1 VGDAPQTADLTSVF
15 ENGRAKGAAVT
26 RRERVHS
33 TDVHTAIE
41 HFPAATVDDR
51 PELRAAD
58 TVLQIEDLHVHFK
71 TQAGVVR
78 AVEGVTYSVK
88 AGEIVAIVGES
99 GSGKSV
105 SALAVMRLLPPNT
118 ARIIQG
124 RILFQGRN
132 LLDLDDE
139 AMRQIRGRDVSMI
152 FQEPMTSLNPVLS
165 IGLQLM
171 EPLFIHLNMSRAEAR
186 ERAIEL
192 LTLVGI
198 TDPSS
203 RLEQFP
209 HQLSGGMR
217 QRVMIAIGLA
227 CNPKLL
233 IADEPTTALDVT
245 IQAQIL
251 ELMKDLSRRLGIAVV
266 VITHNLGIVA
276 RYADRV
282 NVMYAARMVESGPA
296 EAVFGQPTHP
306 YARGL
311 LGAVPRLDRP
321 RTSKLQTIDGAPPN
335 LLNPPEGCRFRPR
348 CRFAI
353 DACLINPMRTE
364 ITPGHTVA
372 CHRAAEIHQIDAAG
386 DGLRIEQK
394 QTLAPDHGAPVLD
407 IRKVSKHFK
416 IGGGILRAAKV
427 VRAVNDISVSIRA
440 GETLGVVGESG
451 CGKSTLGRVVLRLD
465 DPTAGEIIFEG
476 QDLAALDRG
485 EMIEVRKK
493 MQVIFQDPYSSLN
506 PRMTVGQI
514 IAEPMRVHDIMP
526 TADIPARVA
535 ELLTL
540 VGLFP
545 YMALRYPH
553 ELSGGQRQRVGIA
566 RALSMNPRVIV
577 CDEAVSALDVS
588 IQGQVIN
595 LLEDLQTKL
604 GLTYLFIAHD
614 LAVVRHISSRVAV
627 MYLGRIV
634 ELATA
639 DELFANP
646 RHPYTRALLEAAPVP
661 DPIVEKLRPRVI
673 VKGELPSPL
682 RPPSGCV
689 FHPRCPIV
697 RDSCKTEIP
706 ALLDRGEN
714 HFAACPHT

>member
-1 VGDAPQTADLTSVF
+1 MQSAAATMGSHSV
-15 ENGRAKGAAVT
+15 EMAQAAVPG
-26 RRERVHS
+26 
-33 TDVHTAIE
+33 
-41 HFPAATVDDR
+41 PAVQ
-51 PELRAAD
+51 AAP
-58 TVLQIEDLHVHFK
+58 VLEINDLHVHFK
-71 TQAGVVR
+71 THAGTVR
-78 AVEGVTYSVK
+78 AVEGVTYAVRP
-88 AGEIVAIVGES
+88 GEIVAIVGES

-105 SALAVMRLLPPNT
+105 SALTVMRLLPPAT
-118 ARIIQG
+118 SRVVKGTIK
-124 RILFQGRN
+124 FQGRN
-132 LLDLDDE
+132 LLELDDE
-139 AMRQIRGRDVSMI
+139 EMRKIRGRDVAMI

-171 EPLFIHLNMSRAEAR
+171 EPLFIHINMSDAEAKA
-186 ERAIEL
+186 RAIEL

-198 TDPSS
+198 TDPAN
-203 RLEQFP
+203 RLAQYP

-251 ELMKDLSRRLGIAVV
+251 ELMKDLSRRLGIAVI

-276 RYADRV
+276 RYADRI

-296 EAVFGQPTHP
+296 EAVFGTPTHP

-335 LLNPPEGCRFRPR
+335 LLNPPQGCRFRPR

-353 DACLINPMRTE
+353 DACSVAPERVE
-364 ITPGHTVA
+364 IAPDHTVA
-372 CHRAAEIHQIDAAG
+372 CHRSAEIATLDTAASQ
-386 DGLRIEQK
+386 LVSQAK
-394 QTLAPDHGAPVLD
+394 TTLAPTTAQPMVD
-407 IRKVSKHFK
+407 IRGVSKHFAV
-416 IGGGILRAAKV
+416 GGGLFTAKKI
-427 VRAVNDISVSIRA
+427 VRAVNDISLSVRA
-440 GETLGVVGESG
+440 GETLGIVGESG
-451 CGKSTLGRVVLRLD
+451 CGKSTLGRVILRLD
-465 DPTAGEIIFEG
+465 DPTAGEIFFDG
-476 QDLAALDRG
+476 TDLAHLGRD
-485 EMIEVRKK
+485 EMVDVRKK

-514 IAEPMRVHDIMP
+514 ISEPMRVHDITP
-526 TADIPARVA
+526 KAECPARVA

-566 RALSMNPRVIV
+566 RALAVNPRVIV

-595 LLEDLQTKL
+595 LLEDLQEKL
-604 GLTYLFIAHD
+604 GLTYIFIAHD
-614 LAVVRHISSRVAV
+614 LAVVRHISTRVAV
-627 MYLGRIV
+627 MYLGRVV
-634 ELATA
+634 ELAQA
-639 DELFANP
+639 DELFSNP
-646 RHPYTRALLEAAPVP
+646 KHPYTRALLEAAPVP
-661 DPIVEKLRPRVI
+661 DPVVEKARPRAI
-673 VKGELPSPL
+673 IRGELPSPL

-689 FHPRCPIV
+689 FHPRCSIAQA
-697 RDSCKTEIP
+697 SCKTDVPKLEE
-706 ALLDRGEN
+706 RVSG

>member
-1 VGDAPQTADLTSVF
+1 
-15 ENGRAKGAAVT
+15 
-26 RRERVHS
+26 
-33 TDVHTAIE
+33 
-41 HFPAATVDDR
+41 
-51 PELRAAD
+51 
-58 TVLQIEDLHVHFK
+58 
-71 TQAGVVR
+71 
-78 AVEGVTYSVK
+78 
-88 AGEIVAIVGES
+88 VGES

-105 SALAVMRLLPPNT
+105 SALAVMRLLPPAT
-118 ARIIQG
+118 SRIRKG
-124 RILFQGRN
+124 RILFQGRD
-132 LLDLDDE
+132 LLTLDDE
-139 AMRQIRGRDVSMI
+139 AMRQIRGRDIAMI

-171 EPLFIHLNMSRAEAR
+171 EPLFIHLNMSKAQARA
-186 ERAIEL
+186 RAIEL

-198 TDPSS
+198 TDPES
-203 RLEQFP
+203 RLAQYP

-266 VITHNLGIVA
+266 IITHNLGIVA

-282 NVMYAARMVESGPA
+282 NVMYAARIVESGPA
-296 EAVFGQPTHP
+296 EAVFGAPTHP

-321 RTSKLQTIDGAPPN
+321 RTMKLQTIEGAPPN
-335 LLNPPEGCRFRPR
+335 LLNPPEGCRFKPR

-353 DACLINPMRTE
+353 DACAVAPERIEMAPDHA
-364 ITPGHTVA
+364 IA
-372 CHRAAEIHQIDAAG
+372 CHRWSEIAGLDTEALTMSAGSKLEAAPS
-386 DGLRIEQK
+386 
-394 QTLAPDHGAPVLD
+394 TGAPIVD
-407 IRKVSKHFK
+407 IRGVSKHFK
-416 IGGGILRAAKV
+416 VGGGLLRAKMV
-427 VRAVNDISVSIRA
+427 VRAVNDITVSVNA
-440 GETLGVVGESG
+440 GETLGIVGESG

-465 DPTAGEIIFEG
+465 DPTAGEIFFEG
-476 QDLAALDRG
+476 VDLAHLGRDA
-485 EMIEVRKK
+485 MIDVRKK

-514 IAEPMRVHDIMP
+514 IAEPMRVHGITP
-526 TADIPARVA
+526 SADCPARVA

-566 RALSMNPRVIV
+566 RALAVNPRVIV

-595 LLEDLQTKL
+595 LLENLQEKL
-604 GLTYLFIAHD
+604 GLTYIFIAHD

-634 ELATA
+634 ELASA
-639 DELFANP
+639 DDLFRDP
-646 RHPYTRALLEAAPVP
+646 KHPYTRALLEAAPVP
-661 DPIVEKLRPRVI
+661 DPVVEKARPRVI
-673 VKGELPSPL
+673 IRGELPSPL

-689 FHPRCPIV
+689 FHPRCAIARP
-697 RDSCKTEIP
+697 SCKIDVP
-706 ALLDRGEN
+706 KLDERASG